1 MDVIRWKQ
9 SRNDL
14 GYIEHTAYDSIT
26 GNTIGSVH
34 KVKNS
39 KFEAN
44 VTGRPVFHR
53 TSLLSAKNDV
63 EYMYDKLGVG
73 NVR

>member
-1 MDVIRWKQ
+1 MDTIRWKQ
-9 SRNDL
+9 DRRDL

-26 GNTIGSVH
+26 GKVVGAVH
-34 KVKNS
+34 KVGTS

-53 TSLLSAKNDV
+53 RSLLSAKNDV
-63 EYMYDKLGVG
+63 QYMYEKLGVG
-73 NVR
+73 K